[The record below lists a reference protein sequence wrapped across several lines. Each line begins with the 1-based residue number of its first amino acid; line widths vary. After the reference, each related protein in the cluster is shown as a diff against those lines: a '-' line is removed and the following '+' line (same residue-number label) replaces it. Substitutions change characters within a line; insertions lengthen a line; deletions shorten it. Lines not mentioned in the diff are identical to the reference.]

1 MGNIVVMQM
10 GNSSPGS
17 GVGNMLVM
25 QIGNFRPGP
34 CLFFARFE
42 QMIKPL
48 APKGS
53 KLKGSGVCSNQL
65 AARSSE
71 EARTKKKMF
80 SPMLRELRILLV
92 CSGEA
97 AREEAVRTVTN
108 LNLLRSYSSIM
119 FSFFAQSALRRK
131 GANVMETIREK

>member
-25 QIGNFRPGP
+25 QIGNFPPGP

-48 APKGS
+48 APKGP

-65 AARSSE
+65 AALSSE
-71 EARTKKKMF
+71 EARTKKMF

-119 FSFFAQSALRRK
+119 FSFFTQSALRRK